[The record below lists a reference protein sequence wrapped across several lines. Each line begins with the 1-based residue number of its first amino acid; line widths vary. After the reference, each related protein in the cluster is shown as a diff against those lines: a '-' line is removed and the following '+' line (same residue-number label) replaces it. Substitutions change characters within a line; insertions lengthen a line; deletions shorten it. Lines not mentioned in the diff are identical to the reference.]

1 MPKAKATGD
10 LFVTARIALPDG
22 SDAELEGSCRNGV
35 ASTSAIRA
43 ERTETGGKCCRNS
56 RKYDIYRADE
66 QQNRQITQVARL
78 EKQKDCVHRR
88 RQDALADYE
97 AGAVAVRKNMER
109 LRALRLAKEAEDAA
123 RTPAS
128 VPVKRRAAAKGAK
141 STGEAEAAPLS
152 EWLVS
157 QRNSGRLR

>member
-1 MPKAKATGD
+1 MSSKPSNPA
-10 LFVTARIALPDG
+10 
-22 SDAELEGSCRNGV
+22 
-35 ASTSAIRA
+35 
-43 ERTETGGKCCRNS
+43 
-56 RKYDIYRADE
+56 
-66 QQNRQITQVARL
+66 QVARL
-78 EKQKDCVHRR
+78 EKQKIASTEGAK
-88 RQDALADYE
+88 ALADYE

-128 VPVKRRAAAKGAK
+128 VPVKRKAAAKGAK
-141 STGEAEAAPLS
+141 STGEAKATPLS